1 MINWNDYKNFT
12 KSEFDCKAT
21 GENEMQKVFMDK
33 LQELRDKLGFP
44 LVISSGFRSVKH
56 PTEAKKLTGGGMHTK
71 GLACDIKC
79 HSNTAYKIV
88 KAALELGFTGIGI
101 NQKGKDGRF
110 VHLDLRPKSE
120 ALIYSY

>member
-12 KSEFDCKAT
+12 KEEMSCRET
-21 GENEMQKVFMDK
+21 GENLMQKEFMDK
-33 LQELRDKLGFP
+33 LQELRNRLGFP
-44 LVISSGFRSVKH
+44 LVITSGFRSVKH
-56 PTEAKKLTGGGMHTK
+56 SVEAKKPKGGMHTK

-88 KAALELGFTGIGI
+88 KVALEIGFTGIGI
-101 NQKGKDGRF
+101 NQKGATGRF
-110 VHLDLRPKSE
+110 VHLDLRPKNE

>member
-1 MINWNDYKNFT
+1 MINWNDYKSFK

-21 GENEMQKVFMDK
+21 GENDMQKEFMDK
-33 LQELRDKLGFP
+33 LQELRNRLGFP
-44 LVISSGFRSVKH
+44 LVITSGYRSVRH
-56 PTEAKKLTGGGMHTK
+56 PIEAKKPKGGMHTK

-88 KAALELGFTGIGI
+88 KVALELGFTGIGI
-101 NQKGKDGRF
+101 NQKGATGRF
-110 VHLDLRPKSE
+110 VHLDLRPTNE

>member
-1 MINWNDYKNFT
+1 MINWSDYPNFKKEEMSCRETKEND
-12 KSEFDCKAT
+12 
-21 GENEMQKVFMDK
+21 MQKEFMDK
-33 LQELRDKLGFP
+33 LQELRNRLGFP
-44 LVISSGFRSVKH
+44 LIVTSGFRSVKH
-56 PTEAKKLTGGGMHTK
+56 SIEAKKPKGGMHTK

-88 KAALELGFTGIGI
+88 KVALELGFTGIGI
-101 NQKGKDGRF
+101 NQKGATGRF

>member
-12 KSEFDCKAT
+12 KEEFNCKAT
-21 GENEMQKVFMDK
+21 GENQMQKEFMDK
-33 LQELRDKLGFP
+33 LQELRNRLGFP
-44 LVISSGFRSVKH
+44 LVITSGYRSVKH
-56 PTEAKKLTGGGMHTK
+56 PIEAKKAKGGMHTK

-88 KAALELGFTGIGI
+88 KVALELGFAGIGI
-101 NQKGKDGRF
+101 NQKGQDGRF
-110 VHLDLRPKSE
+110 VHLDLRPQNE